1 MGKPETPIENKP
13 RIDGRKRGTY
23 RGGMRIGTYIRTAGR
38 IGLAAGLLAAAGCA
52 SVPVSKDPW
61 FGRDKAEHFAGSA
74 VLAGVATLVAANQGL
89 SDGEAA
95 GPALGVTLV
104 VGLGKEAYDANVKK
118 TFWSWRDLTWGVA
131 GGLTGYG
138 LALLAP

>member
-1 MGKPETPIENKP
+1 M
-13 RIDGRKRGTY
+13 RGRTN
-23 RGGMRIGTYIRTAGR
+23 IRAAGR
-38 IGLAAGLLAAAGCA
+38 ICLAAGLLAAAGCA
-52 SVPVSKDPW
+52 AVPVAQDPW

-74 VLAGVATLVAANQGL
+74 LLSGVTTRVAVNQGL
-89 SDGEAA
+89 SDGEAC

-118 TFWSWRDLTWGVA
+118 TFWSWRDLTWDVA